1 MSSLSRLMARSDI
14 LLLIK
19 SPLTLPKRETNCV
32 AISIFQNS
40 KSNNLMTKTWKNKV
54 IDNSNDIL
62 SISPVSTISHSM
74 KRLLILN
81 LILIHKILI

>member
-32 AISIFQNS
+32 AIFQNS

-54 IDNSNDIL
+54 VDSSNDIL
-62 SISPVSTISHSM
+62 SVSPVSIISRSM
-74 KRLLILN
+74 KRRLLILN